1 MVGQLEDGRVGAYAP
16 QLQKGT
22 LASSPATSVGSSS
35 VGPFCFSLS
44 PVNTHLSTGQG
55 THVLIFNYIMCAES
69 IMAPPGNVSCRHQ
82 GAVEYVQNYL
92 VNECISR
99 AL

>member
-22 LASSPATSVGSSS
+22 RASSPATSVGSSS
-35 VGPFCFSLS
+35 VGPFRFSLS

-55 THVLIFNYIMCAES
+55 THVLIFNYLMCAES